1 MEKINLTDFYK
12 RQLKK
17 FYLVVYVITKEIKI
31 RTDTCIKDKDVYVL
45 FGVDIMGN
53 RQIIGINFN
62 NENNNRFWLEKFEDI
77 KARKC
82 EEILYLVTPK
92 DRNIERCI
100 KIMYNNVKIIHSP
113 EEIYMGIS
121 KFFAEKPFRK
131 IQTNF
136 KNLFFAE
143 NKEKYTEESK
153 MFKEIYMDNKLIM
166 MLLEKKQ
173 NEIEEFYKYDYSMR
187 KLLYPFFS
195 IKEMKKQLNKI
206 RTKDKLCTNINEV
219 IEDFL
224 PYINSFES
232 ARSYSKMEW
241 WNLIS
246 NIYDENID
254 ILEEYING

>member
-31 RTDTCIKDKDVYVL
+31 RTDTCIKDKDVYV
-45 FGVDIMGN
+45 F
-53 RQIIGINFN
+53 
-62 NENNNRFWLEKFEDI
+62 
-77 KARKC
+77 
-82 EEILYLVTPK
+82 
-92 DRNIERCI
+92 IERCI
-100 KIMYNNVKIIHSP
+100 KIMYNNVKIILSP

-232 ARSYSKMEW
+232 ARSYSKLEW